1 MFFAGMA
8 GTAAV
13 MIILGAVAVFFIGM
27 IVTIARLARKHA
39 PIERLPPRLTYGRRR
54 KILDAIES
62 FKKLPGP
69 PPPPQGRNPRD
80 GEIMMAAFATASKV
94 TCMGV
99 LEGGQSTGQT
109 GGNPSRSMTSVVLF
123 NSFNDFYDLGNASE
137 PAMAEEFG
145 KEVADLLGVPFS
157 IE

>member
-1 MFFAGMA
+1 MEIGALLAVIVTSVLFF
-8 GTAAV
+8 V
-13 MIILGAVAVFFIGM
+13 GM
-27 IVTIARLARKHA
+27 IVVMSRLARKHA
-39 PIERLPPRLTYGRRR
+39 AIEKLPPRLTYERRR
-54 KILDAIES
+54 KVLDAIER

-69 PPPPQGRNPRD
+69 PPPPRKHRPTD
-80 GEIMMAAFATASKV
+80 EEIMMAAFATASKV

-109 GGNPSRSMTSVVLF
+109 GGNPSFPMTSVVLF

-137 PAMAEEFG
+137 PAVGEEFG
-145 KEVADLLGVPFS
+145 REVADQLQVPFT